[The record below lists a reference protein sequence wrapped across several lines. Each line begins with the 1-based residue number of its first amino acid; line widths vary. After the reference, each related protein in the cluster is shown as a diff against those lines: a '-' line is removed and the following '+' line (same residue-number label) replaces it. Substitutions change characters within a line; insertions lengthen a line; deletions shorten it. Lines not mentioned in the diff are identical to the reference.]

1 MRRFALLSAIALSA
15 CSHMDLVEDDLD
27 FATRQRALDA
37 ISDWDMRGSLVIDTG
52 ERSYQAR
59 FTWLQRGDRL
69 ELLVRGL
76 LGARSFRI
84 EGSSA
89 ELTVEASGETQV
101 LTEPERQLSE
111 MLGWWLPVT
120 SAGHW
125 LLGKPDPD
133 FPAISDQGA
142 AATLA
147 TIVQRDWQIR
157 YDEYQLVDGLL
168 VPRRITLTDDPLEL
182 ILAIRSWESIG
193 AAP

>member
-1 MRRFALLSAIALSA
+1 MRWLAVLGAIALSA
-15 CSHMDLVEDDLD
+15 CGHMDLVEDDLD
-27 FATRQRALDA
+27 FASRQRALDA

-59 FTWLQRGDRL
+59 FTWLQRGERL

-84 EGSSA
+84 EGSPA
-89 ELTVEASGETQV
+89 ALTVETGGETQL
-101 LTEPERQLSE
+101 LTEPEGQLSE

-120 SAGHW
+120 SAEHW
-125 LLGKPDPD
+125 LLGEPDPD
-133 FPAISDQGA
+133 YPAISDPGSA
-142 AATLA
+142 ETLA
-147 TIVQRDWQIR
+147 GIVQRDWQIR

-168 VPRRITLTDDPLEL
+168 VPRRITLTDAPLEL